1 MPDFVLFLGSTWNI
15 IGKSRFFHDMF
26 YVEHSV
32 YAIFMFHVELFCEIP
47 YAELDL
53 YFISCYNDDIRIFIA
68 KTQKSRK
75 AGEILAKI
83 IAFANQKGGVG
94 KTTSAINIASAL
106 GIAGKCTLL
115 IDLDPQGNASS
126 GVGVRKST
134 AKQTVYDLLIGRCQ
148 ADDVIMKTEYKNL
161 SVIPSGM
168 DLAAAE
174 LELADMENRHNRLR
188 EPIQKI
194 VDDYDYIII
203 DCPPSLGMM
212 TINALSAANGVV
224 VPMQCE
230 YFSLEGLSQIMMTVK
245 QVKKHYNPTLSLTG
259 ILITMYNGRLNLSI
273 QVLEE
278 LKKHYADK
286 LFSTNIT
293 RSVRLSEAPSYGAPI
308 HYYDK
313 YAKGAEDYSKI
324 AAEIMERI

>member
-1 MPDFVLFLGSTWNI
+1 M
-15 IGKSRFFHDMF
+15 
-26 YVEHSV
+26 
-32 YAIFMFHVELFCEIP
+32 
-47 YAELDL
+47 
-53 YFISCYNDDIRIFIA
+53 
-68 KTQKSRK
+68 
-75 AGEILAKI
+75 AKI

-94 KTTSAINIASAL
+94 KTTSAINVASAL
-106 GIAGKCTLL
+106 GIAGKRTLL

-134 AKQTVYDLLIGRCQ
+134 VKQTVYDLIIGRCQ
-148 ADDVIMKTEYKNL
+148 ATDVVIKTEFKNL

-174 LELADMENRHNRLR
+174 LELAEMENRQNR
-188 EPIQKI
+188 IKDAI
-194 VDDYDYIII
+194 HTNAADYDYIII

-212 TINALSAANGVV
+212 TINALSAANGIVI
-224 VPMQCE
+224 PMQCE
-230 YFSLEGLSQIMMTVK
+230 YYSLEGLSQIMMTVK
-245 QVKKHYNPTLSLTG
+245 QVKRHYNPSLSLTG

-286 LFSTNIT
+286 LFSTPIT
-293 RSVRLSEAPSYGAPI
+293 RNVRLSEAPSYGEPI